1 MGICVE
7 PNTAEGSVK
16 VSLTT
21 SIPELQIT
29 DNISTTFSQTIA
41 ITIRSKYEKNAD
53 TPSEAKE
60 LNEAVLV
67 KGFSEK
73 SEEVLGMALAVMST
87 LLDEKVLET
96 VRDVVVAVTA
106 SAVIVMVLKILGTF
120 MEGLV
125 LSTKVDNIGKKQN
138 KGEEREPKKVGV
150 SKKAP
155 ADMLWLKC

>member
-1 MGICVE
+1 M
-7 PNTAEGSVK
+7 
-16 VSLTT
+16 
-21 SIPELQIT
+21 
-29 DNISTTFSQTIA
+29 
-41 ITIRSKYEKNAD
+41 
-53 TPSEAKE
+53 
-60 LNEAVLV
+60 V

-125 LSTKVDNIGKKQN
+125 LV
-138 KGEEREPKKVGV
+138 
-150 SKKAP
+150 A
-155 ADMLWLKC
+155 